1 MCIGV
6 SGMMGVE
13 GLESSKVV
21 LGLSSLKM
29 AATLVT
35 SHLDDLQLAVECV
48 YLGRNIEYACI
59 QLVVAGELG
68 DQPPVIHAIGQIH
81 GLMVGRRLP

>member
-29 AATLVT
+29 AVTLVT

-48 YLGRNIEYACI
+48 YLGCNIEYTCI

-68 DQPPVIHAIGQIH
+68 DQPPVIRAIGQIH